1 MKKAFV
7 SGISGQDG
15 AWLSKC
21 LIENGYKV
29 YGGIRRNSIR
39 NFDRLNY
46 LRITDKIE
54 FVDFDLLDY
63 SNIFNIIKDIK
74 PDEFYN
80 LAAQS
85 FVGISF
91 KQPISTYQIDA
102 MGVAYILDILKTI
115 SPETKFYQASSSE
128 MFGKVDKDLLPYD
141 ETCPFYPRSPYG
153 IAKLFSHWATVNYR
167 ESYKMFCC
175 SGILFN
181 HESELRGP
189 EFVTRKIT
197 MNVAQLYR
205 LRDSGFAEVL
215 ELGNLDAMRDWGHAK
230 EYCEGMFQMMQ
241 QPTSDTYILSTG
253 KTTSV
258 RSFVESA
265 FRHIDREIKW
275 IGEGQDEKGYDQ
287 KTGQLLVRINP
298 KFYRPAEVD
307 LLLGSSQK
315 AKKSFGWEAKIG
327 VEKMT
332 EIMVKYDIDN
342 I

>member
-46 LRITDKIE
+46 LKITDKIE

-63 SNIFNIIKDIK
+63 SNIFNIVKEIK

-128 MFGKVDKDLLPYD
+128 MFGKVDKELLPYN
-141 ETCPFYPRSPYG
+141 ETSPFYPRSPYG

-167 ESYKMFCC
+167 ESYNMFCC

-197 MNVAQLYR
+197 INVAQRYR
-205 LRDSGFAEVL
+205 CSSFTHPL

-241 QPTSDTYILSTG
+241 QPSSDTYILSTG

-265 FRHIDREIKW
+265 FGHIGREIRW
-275 IGEGQDEKGYDQ
+275 IGEGQEEKGYDK
-287 KTGQLLVRINP
+287 KTEELLVKVNP

-315 AKKSFGWEAKIG
+315 AKEAFGWEAKIG

-332 EIMVKYDIDN
+332 EIMVKYDIDD